1 MKILFL
7 VNKKEQPITLL
18 DELIKTES
26 IEEVAELLSG
36 IRNRTIFIH
45 LINDLLNELSSVTQ
59 ENKELIKQLKEKE
72 LEII

>member
-7 VNKKEQPITLL
+7 VNKKEQPMTLL

>member
-7 VNKKEQPITLL
+7 VNKKEQPTTLL